1 MCAEKCY
8 YFLFFAG
15 VVYFWQEMMQMLADC
30 HIHMVLDG
38 VYWKDAIARH
48 ADGAREALVRQTL
61 ARYQSLGAAYLRD
74 GGDRWGVC
82 ELAARLAPEYGV
94 QYASPVFPICRAGHY
109 GGFIGW
115 TFETFADYRA
125 LIGEVKSRGGSFVKL
140 MISGIMDFD
149 RYGAVTDEPM
159 PPELLKDCIALAHDA
174 GFAVMAHANG
184 DAAVSAALDAGVDS
198 IEHGAYLSKDTICQ
212 LAERGAVWVP
222 TLVTIANLIGCGR
235 YPDEVLRPLLECQC
249 EAVKLAAAK
258 GAYLAPGSDA
268 GAYRVLH
275 GQGMLDEWALFETL
289 FGADAAQIL
298 ARGIKIVMHRF
309 PCRARQGCV

>member
-1 MCAEKCY
+1 MRAEKWR

-15 VVYFWQEMMQMLADC
+15 VVYFSREMMQMLADC

-38 VYWKDAIARH
+38 VYWKSAIARH
-48 ADGAREALVRQTL
+48 ADGAQQALVRQTL
-61 ARYQSLGAAYLRD
+61 ARYQSLGTGYLRD

-82 ELAARLAPEYGV
+82 ELAAKLAPEYGV
-94 QYASPVFPICRAGHY
+94 RYASPAFPICRAGHY
-109 GGFIGW
+109 GGFIGR

-125 LIGEVKSRGGSFVKL
+125 LIGEVRSRGGSFVKL

-149 RYGAVTDEPM
+149 RYGVITDEPM
-159 PPELLKDCIALAHDA
+159 PRALLKDCIALAHDA

-184 DAAVSAALDAGVDS
+184 DAIVAAALSAGVDS
-198 IEHGAYLSKDTICQ
+198 IEHGAYLSTDTICQ
-212 LAERGAVWVP
+212 LAESGAVWTP

-235 YPDEVLRPLLECQC
+235 YPDEVLQPLLEYQC
-249 EAVKLAAAK
+249 EAVKLAAGQ

-268 GAYRVLH
+268 GAYRVFH
-275 GQGMLDEWALFETL
+275 GQGMLDEYALFETI

-298 ARGIKIVMHRF
+298 VRGAEKIMEKF
-309 PCRARQGCV
+309 